1 MFKIMKRKN
10 LSYRDI
16 VALDRFYKI
25 IYNSMM
31 MDYILS
37 HRTTYTEDLDEII
50 KQRMQDNET

>member
-1 MFKIMKRKN
+1 MKRKN

-16 VALDRFYKI
+16 IALDRFYKI

-37 HRTTYTEDLDEII
+37 HHTTYTEDLDEII

>member
-16 VALDRFYKI
+16 IALDRFYKI
-25 IYNSMM
+25 IYNSMT

-37 HRTTYTEDLDEII
+37 HHTTYTEDLDEII

>member
-1 MFKIMKRKN
+1 MKRKN

-16 VALDRFYKI
+16 IALDRFYKI
-25 IYNSMM
+25 IYNSMT

-50 KQRMQDNET
+50 KQRM

>member
-1 MFKIMKRKN
+1 MKRKN

-16 VALDRFYKI
+16 IALDRFYKI